1 KQFDDKIR
9 DKFDEWIYFFKHNSI
24 KDEFTAKGLDRVRET
39 LLYENLTD
47 EEKQEYKRIADVNLQ
62 NKNVIYTAECEGEMR
77 GEMKARQEY
86 EPKLAHEREEK
97 EAALA
102 TLAREREEKEAAL
115 AREREKEAAL
125 ARAIA
130 ELDALKNK
138 K

>member
-1 KQFDDKIR
+1 
-9 DKFDEWIYFFKHNSI
+9 YFFKHNSI

-77 GEMKARQEY
+77 ARLEY

-102 TLAREREEKEAAL
+102 TLAREREEKEAVLAAL
-115 AREREKEAAL
+115 AREREEKDAIL
-125 ARAIA
+125 AK
-130 ELDALKNK
+130 LDALKNNK
-138 K
+138 